1 MIGSWWSFLL
11 DRQATAV
18 IFSFSGAARV
28 CSASWTECTTHLR
41 RGNCRYSFVVR
52 FFWHANGSDFLSG
65 RAHSFCFPRPIR
77 RPFSRAQATG
87 TSCHDLHIWFSAE
100 TLCCQ
105 SSFSSLGLTFR
116 RCQTSGWQQN
126 CWSWSDANLTTC
138 NLKLAEYFIRFTF
151 DNILLHVMQAKKTN
165 REVRHLA
172 LPVLFSQLEL
182 IYT

>member
-1 MIGSWWSFLL
+1 M
-11 DRQATAV
+11 

-52 FFWHANGSDFLSG
+52 VFWRANGSDFLSR

-100 TLCCQ
+100 TLCSQ

-116 RCQTSGWQQN
+116 PLLTLF
-126 CWSWSDANLTTC
+126 WSNSKVTYVQAGVSFDQWNGAFCFHLGQPELRVLCHVFHLMLTTWSSSTAC
-138 NLKLAEYFIRFTF
+138 NFEKL
-151 DNILLHVMQAKKTN
+151 L
-165 REVRHLA
+165 
-172 LPVLFSQLEL
+172 
-182 IYT
+182 

>member
-1 MIGSWWSFLL
+1 MIWWSFLI

-18 IFSFSGAARV
+18 IFSFSGAALV

-52 FFWHANGSDFLSG
+52 FFWRANGSDFLSR

-87 TSCHDLHIWFSAE
+87 TSCHDRHIWFSAE

-126 CWSWSDANLTTC
+126 CWSCQTQTWQLATWSSQ
-138 NLKLAEYFIRFTF
+138 
-151 DNILLHVMQAKKTN
+151 NISFVSPSK
-165 REVRHLA
+165 VR
-172 LPVLFSQLEL
+172 VLYRSKFCGSS
-182 IYT
+182 

>member
-1 MIGSWWSFLL
+1 MKHWPFLFSYL
-11 DRQATAV
+11 VAPKGAV
-18 IFSFSGAARV
+18 CLFVCFSLKAMEFFFIIAFTEEFLPLVFWRSTSLFRFMNRVHHPLETRKLSMFICCAA
-28 CSASWTECTTHLR
+28 
-41 RGNCRYSFVVR
+41 
-52 FFWHANGSDFLSG
+52 FWRANGSDFLSG

-126 CWSWSDANLTTC
+126 CWSCQTQT
-138 NLKLAEYFIRFTF
+138 
-151 DNILLHVMQAKKTN
+151 
-165 REVRHLA
+165 
-172 LPVLFSQLEL
+172 
-182 IYT
+182 